1 MKALH
6 SLAMAL
12 LAITILLPAF
22 QLAAFANP
30 ILAYNSFG
38 SGDSYS
44 SVHWLVEG
52 TSGPHGYQGHA
63 EFFVPDISGYLDQI
77 QVATDANIV
86 AGGQPYSNFF
96 IAQDNG
102 SGIPGSILESFD
114 NISVPT
120 GVLTIN
126 SVATPLL
133 QAGQIYWL
141 GDEPTGP
148 GTVTGWYENN
158 QGLTGDDAF
167 ETIGSGSWTNLGASG
182 ETDSVFSISVTP
194 VPEPSA
200 GWLLFFGAT
209 LLAGCRYRVAKAR
222 H

>member
-1 MKALH
+1 MKAPR
-6 SLAMAL
+6 SLAMVS
-12 LAITILLPAF
+12 LAAIILLPAL
-22 QLAAFANP
+22 QSATFANP
-30 ILAYNSFG
+30 VLVYDSFG
-38 SGDSYS
+38 SGNSYS

-63 EFFVPDISGYLDQI
+63 EFFVPNISGYLDQI

-86 AGGQPYSNFF
+86 AGGQPFSNFF

-102 SGIPGSILESFD
+102 SGVPGSILESFD
-114 NISVPT
+114 NLSVPT

-133 QAGQIYWL
+133 QAGQTYWL
-141 GDEPTGP
+141 CDEPTDP

-167 ETIGSGSWTNLGASG
+167 ETTGPGSWTTLGASS

-194 VPEPSA
+194 VPEPSTV
-200 GWLLFFGAT
+200 GLLFLSV
-209 LLAGCRYRVAKAR
+209 LLAGRRYRITKNR
-222 H
+222 D